1 MRPKLTSSVVHF
13 NHNVALFSF
22 TSTDPGL
29 HGGLC
34 LAAFELYLTGC

>member
-1 MRPKLTSSVVHF
+1 MRSDLIDTVSSF
-13 NHNVALFSF
+13 NHNITLFSF

-34 LAAFELYLTGC
+34 LVVHEILSD